1 MATTPKVLL
10 KRSSVLGRA
19 PTASD
24 LEFGELAINF
34 TDGRIYYKDTNN
46 NIKNFVD
53 SDLVR
58 TMVEEH
64 ANDSAEV
71 IALIRRY
78 SLDSADA
85 LVLIDS
91 DYVQLRQSY
100 DYNALINK
108 PDIPQIV
115 KDNSVDSAD
124 VSAIIISDV
133 DKAFADALNIDADTL
148 DGQHGSYYLDY
159 NNHTNTPT
167 NLSDFTNDRKFL
179 DSDAINA
186 MVDSGYVRARQKHYI
201 DSALSELRFIDSG
214 EIRQLVD
221 SAYVQAR
228 QRLDSAEVISQ
239 VDSN

>member
-34 TDGRIYYKDTNN
+34 TDGRIYYKDTSN

-64 ANDSAEV
+64 ASDSAEV
-71 IALIRRY
+71 IALIRRF

-85 LVLIDS
+85 LVFIDS
-91 DYVQLRQSY
+91 DYIQYRQSY

-124 VSAIIISDV
+124 VSAIIIADV
-133 DKAFADALNIDADTL
+133 DKAFADALNINADTL
-148 DGQHGSYYLDY
+148 DGQQGSYYLNY
-159 NNHTNTPT
+159 NNLN
-167 NLSDFTNDRKFL
+167 NFL
-179 DSDAINA
+179 
-186 MVDSGYVRARQKHYI
+186 
-201 DSALSELRFIDSG
+201 
-214 EIRQLVD
+214 
-221 SAYVQAR
+221 
-228 QRLDSAEVISQ
+228 
-239 VDSN
+239 